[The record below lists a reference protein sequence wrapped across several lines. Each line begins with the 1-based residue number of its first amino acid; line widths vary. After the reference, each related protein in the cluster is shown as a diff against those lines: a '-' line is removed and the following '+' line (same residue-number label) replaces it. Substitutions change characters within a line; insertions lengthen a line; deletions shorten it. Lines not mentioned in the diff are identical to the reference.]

1 MSILRCSL
9 ILKIHHFINLKWK
22 VVVKHFFREVN
33 QCVNALRNIGCSMMT
48 NINFYEVCP
57 AQITHLISAVI
68 KKIGYDS
75 LINWNWNAGPNTIQI
90 LVLNICVFPTF
101 VLQANKNKTES
112 HRAKHHTDSRY
123 LCAFPTPVL
132 QANKNNK
139 TEFHICWSYTWAHLR
154 EHIFPT
160 HSSFVFVISYNNFQI
175 QTQNIHFHKS
185 FSNKPFPKKK
195 NQSNPSSL

>member
-90 LVLNICVFPTF
+90 LVLNIC
-101 VLQANKNKTES
+101 
-112 HRAKHHTDSRY
+112 
-123 LCAFPTPVL
+123 AFPTPVL